1 MIIKVILLLFLIFNL
16 SLNNKKL
23 FLTWAVALT
32 NLDIFYSQSSN
43 LERIKFAFKLSK
55 AHTHTY
61 THTRT
66 HTSPLSSNSS
76 LIRWKYKHTFQIHI
90 THTLQNSQRGKG
102 YVTRRTQFI
111 SFNFSWRTIISP
123 NSLIVQTAPVTVS
136 NSKLLFFHSQ
146 MTYQCPCNI
155 LINIDKHTLHKLEGF
170 NIL

>member
-1 MIIKVILLLFLIFNL
+1 MLLFLIFNL

-23 FLTWAVALT
+23 FLAWALALT

-55 AHTHTY
+55 AHTH

-90 THTLQNSQRGKG
+90 THTLQNSQHGKG

-111 SFNFSWRTIISP
+111 SFNFSWRTIINP
-123 NSLIVQTAPVTVS
+123 NFS
-136 NSKLLFFHSQ
+136 NSTYKQHLWLYQIRSYCFFHSQ